1 MSTKGEQSINYKMI
15 YICIY
20 IYMHASQQ
28 CLNNSGVSNYS
39 FQYAVFCC
47 ATVFVRHVEAVS
59 AQDVCYE
66 DLATVNHL
74 CLFVCLFVCQM
85 HYIFGLKP

>member
-1 MSTKGEQSINYKMI
+1 
-15 YICIY
+15 
-20 IYMHASQQ
+20 MHASQQ

-74 CLFVCLFVCQM
+74 FTN
-85 HYIFGLKP
+85 